1 MTKSEL
7 WQQHINLWRAS
18 GLSQVAFCKQHNLAM
33 HNLQYWRKRLSS
45 SAESVAAKP
54 KALIPITVTSSSP
67 ARLRLGAQVM
77 IELPTEAL
85 PDLLLALKDRG
96 LLYA

>member
-1 MTKSEL
+1 MTKSEQ
-7 WQQHINLWRAS
+7 WQQHINLWRTS

-33 HNLQYWRKRLSS
+33 HNLQYWRKRLSPG
-45 SAESVAAKP
+45 AEPVVDKP
-54 KALIPITVTSSSP
+54 KALIPITVTSPSP
-67 ARLRLGAQVM
+67 ARLRLGAHVI